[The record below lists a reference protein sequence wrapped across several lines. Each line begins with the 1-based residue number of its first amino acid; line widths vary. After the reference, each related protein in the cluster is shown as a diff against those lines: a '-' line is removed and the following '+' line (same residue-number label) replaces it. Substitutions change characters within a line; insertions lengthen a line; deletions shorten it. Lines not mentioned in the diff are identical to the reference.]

1 MIDLHTHSTFSDGTF
16 TPAQLISSAQA
27 IRLRAIALTDHDTIE
42 GIPVLQAAAEN
53 SGVEVIPG
61 VEISVDVKLRNKGHM
76 HILGLLIDPSHAELK
91 ETLTFLS
98 RERALRGDRIVESL
112 QRLGMDV
119 SRQELQEEAGEGAIG
134 RPHIARILLRKG
146 YVRDIQDA
154 FDRFLGK
161 GCPGY
166 VDKKKLN
173 EADAIR
179 LIHNAGGLAIL
190 AHPQYMNFATFA
202 ETREKILQLK
212 MLGLDGVE
220 VFYSGMPN
228 DFQKAL
234 QSLAIEENLVVS
246 GGSDFHGENKPGIS
260 LGSGRDNDLNIP
272 LEILEALKQRKA
284 ERHLC

>member
-16 TPAQLISSAQA
+16 TPAELISSAQA
-27 IRLRAIALTDHDTIE
+27 IGLSAIALTDHDTVA
-42 GIPVLQAAAEN
+42 GVPVLQAAAKKSN
-53 SGVEVIPG
+53 VEVVPG
-61 VEISVDVKLRNKGHM
+61 VEISVDVKLPNKGHM

-91 ETLTFLS
+91 QTLTFLA
-98 RERALRGDRIVESL
+98 RERALRGERIVENL
-112 QRLGMDV
+112 QRLGMEV
-119 SRQELQEEAGEGAIG
+119 SQQELQEMAGEGAVG
-134 RPHIARILLRKG
+134 RPHVARILLQKG
-146 YVRDIQDA
+146 YVRDIQEA

-166 VDKKKLN
+166 VDKKKLD
-173 EADAIR
+173 EAGAIR

-190 AHPQYMNFATFA
+190 AHPQYMNFSAFA

-220 VFYSGMPN
+220 VFYSGMPG

-234 QSLAIEENLVVS
+234 QSLAIEENLAIS
-246 GGSDFHGENKPGIS
+246 GGSDFHGENKPDIS
-260 LGSGRDNDLNIP
+260 LGSGRDNDLHIP

-284 ERHLC
+284 EKHL